1 MSEVLK
7 EFPKMRVC
15 HVPRPCYQ
23 VSTEGCQNL
32 PSSQLP
38 EQDSL
43 HVLPNVNAPAH
54 SSNGLSQS
62 QHPMLPSLAKVHADS
77 VVPTADNVA
86 DTSFPSSQLPEQNS
100 KHVLPNVNAPTHSC
114 SRLSRSHDPMPASLA
129 KMHADSVVLTA
140 YSFADT
146 S

>member
-1 MSEVLK
+1 MSDVLI

-15 HVPRPCYQ
+15 HVPIPSYQ

-32 PSSQLP
+32 PSSQQP
-38 EQDSL
+38 EQNSL
-43 HVLPNVNAPAH
+43 HVLPNVNAPAP

-62 QHPMLPSLAKVHADS
+62 QNPMLPSLAKVHADS

-86 DTSFPSSQLPEQNS
+86 DTSFPSSQLLEQDS
-100 KHVLPNVNAPTHSC
+100 KHVLLNVNAPAHSR

-129 KMHADSVVLTA
+129 
-140 YSFADT
+140 
-146 S
+146 